1 MARSPL
7 TIALAPTRSANSTI
21 STSNEAER
29 TLPRCS
35 VASSMKLSRS
45 SVENSVAPLR
55 TGWLTIATT
64 TSSNSAAARAMTSRW
79 PFVIGSYEPG
89 QTAMR
94 GSGAMGVD
102 ADERVAV
109 AAFVNEGQRELQR
122 SPAIAL
128 DHHTTAA
135 GQQRLE
141 RRGELSP
148 QPRSAPVGGIEED
161 QIVCVSAPEC
171 GSEG

>member
-29 TLPRCS
+29 TLRRCS

-45 SVENSVAPLR
+45 SVENNVPPLR
-55 TGWLTIATT
+55 TGWLTTATT

-102 ADERVAV
+102 ADQRVAV
-109 AAFVNEGQRELQR
+109 AAFVDEGHGELER

-128 DHHTTAA
+128 HHHATAA
-135 GQQRLE
+135 GQQRL
-141 RRGELSP
+141 P
-148 QPRSAPVGGIEED
+148 APGRPP
-161 QIVCVSAPEC
+161 APPPARP
-171 GSEG
+171 